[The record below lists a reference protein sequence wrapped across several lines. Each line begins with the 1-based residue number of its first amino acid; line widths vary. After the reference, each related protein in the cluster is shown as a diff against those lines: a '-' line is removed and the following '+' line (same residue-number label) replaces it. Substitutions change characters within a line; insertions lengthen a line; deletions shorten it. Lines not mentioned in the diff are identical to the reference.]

1 MEKRTRKTHEEI
13 LKGAQIYFD
22 KLGLTPV
29 VDVYFEK
36 QFVKDEVHQIY
47 AKYEENIQNLVEH
60 MPSVLKK
67 RSEDV
72 IGEAIGREDAFFS
85 DVKSNM
91 MCNITRLIMALE
103 DFMPVDERITQ
114 LWVRAFVDEA
124 DGKIFEMV
132 KYFANGLAD
141 SLVTDF
147 LAAVSMPSDLPP
159 EVAALLNIIGG
170 DGAFAMNLDEF
181 EKFMDEED
189 DDDDGSDD

>member
-1 MEKRTRKTHEEI
+1 MEKRTRKTPEEI

-29 VDVYFEK
+29 LDVYFEK

-60 MPSVLKK
+60 MPTVLKK
-67 RSEDV
+67 RSEEV

-114 LWVRAFVDEA
+114 L
-124 DGKIFEMV
+124 
-132 KYFANGLAD
+132 
-141 SLVTDF
+141 
-147 LAAVSMPSDLPP
+147 
-159 EVAALLNIIGG
+159 
-170 DGAFAMNLDEF
+170 
-181 EKFMDEED
+181 
-189 DDDDGSDD
+189 